1 MSTNQQKESS
11 KSNNEE
17 EVDLGSLFVMIG
29 KGFSK
34 FFNFIGDI
42 FKGFFH
48 FLVIILIFLKEN
60 SIKIGIAGFLGLI
73 AGVFLEVKTPKK
85 FESEMLLQ
93 PNFESTRQ
101 LYNNVNYY
109 NDLVKQKDTI
119 SLQKIF
125 NLDKKIAGSLQAFEI
140 APIITDRDIINTYN
154 NLILSVDTLTI
165 KSYDYAAFKNSFTIY
180 DYKLHKLTVTAKEN
194 DVFEKLGDV
203 LISSVVNNNYFKR
216 LKKLTNES
224 LNRTDSLYRQNLT
237 QVDSLRKVYVEVMV
251 AEAKKQTAGTNI
263 DLGGEKST
271 TKELELFETNRKI
284 NADLRGV
291 ASQKATSYE
300 VINILSS
307 FQPIGTEIKGVTKN
321 YAFLLTILGAGFMIL
336 FLLVRQ
342 LNNYLNNYKK

>member
-17 EVDLGSLFVMIG
+17 EVDLGSLFVIIG

-34 FFNFIGDI
+34 FFNFIGNI
-42 FKGFFH
+42 FKGIFH
-48 FLVIILIFLKEN
+48 FLITILIFLREN
-60 SIKIGIAGFLGLI
+60 ILKIGIAGFIGLI
-73 AGVFLEVKTPKK
+73 AGFFLEVKTPKK
-85 FESEMLLQ
+85 FESEMLLK

-125 NLDKKIAGSLQAFEI
+125 NLDKKTAASLEEFEI
-140 APIITDRDIINTYN
+140 QPIITDRDIINAYD
-154 NLILSVDTLTI
+154 NLISSVDTMTI
-165 KSYDYAAFKNSFTIY
+165 KSYVYEAFEDSFTIY
-180 DYKLHKLTVTAKEN
+180 DYEVHKLNVTAKKN

-203 LISSVVNNNYFKR
+203 IISSVVNNNYFKR
-216 LKKLTNES
+216 LKKLTNEN

-251 AEAKKQTAGTNI
+251 AEAKKQTTGTNI
-263 DLGGEKST
+263 DLGGENKT
-271 TKELELFETNRKI
+271 TKELELFTTNKGI
-284 NADLRGV
+284 NQDLKNI
-291 ASQKATSYE
+291 ASQKATQYE
-300 VINILSS
+300 VINVLSS

-321 YAFLLTILGAGFMIL
+321 YAFLLMVLGAGLRLL
-336 FLLVRQ
+336 FLLLRK
-342 LNNYLNNYKK
+342 LNNYLSTYKK

>member
-17 EVDLGSLFVMIG
+17 EVDLGSLFVIIG

-34 FFNFIGDI
+34 FFNFIGNI
-42 FKGFFH
+42 FKGIFH
-48 FLVIILIFLKEN
+48 FLITILIFLREN
-60 SIKIGIAGFLGLI
+60 ILKIGIAGFIGLI
-73 AGVFLEVKTPKK
+73 AGFFLEVKTPKK
-85 FESEMLLQ
+85 FESEMLLK

-125 NLDKKIAGSLQAFEI
+125 NLDKKTAASIEGFEI
-140 APIITDRDIINTYN
+140 APIITDRDIINGYD

-165 KSYDYAAFKNSFTIY
+165 KSYEYAAFKNSFTLY
-180 DYKLHKLTVTAKEN
+180 DYKIHELTVTAYEN

-203 LISSVVNNNYFKR
+203 IISSVANNNYLKR
-216 LKKLTNES
+216 VKKLTNEN
-224 LNRTDSLYRQNLT
+224 LNRTDSLYRQNLA

-251 AEAKKQTAGTNI
+251 SEAKKQTAATNI
-263 DLGGEKST
+263 DLGGGKST

-284 NADLRGV
+284 NEDLKEI
-291 ASQKATSYE
+291 AFQKSKSYE
-300 VINILSS
+300 VINVLSN

-321 YAFLLTILGAGFMIL
+321 YAFLLTVLGSGLMVL
-336 FLLVRQ
+336 FLLFRQ
-342 LNNYLNNYKK
+342 LNNYISAYKK

>member
-17 EVDLGSLFVMIG
+17 EVDLGSLFVIIG

-321 YAFLLTILGAGFMIL
+321 YAFLLTVLGAGFMIL
-336 FLLVRQ
+336 FLLLRH
-342 LNNYLNNYKK
+342 LNAYLENYNK

>member
-85 FESEMLLQ
+85 FGSEMLLQ

-321 YAFLLTILGAGFMIL
+321 YAFLLTVLGAGFMIL
-336 FLLVRQ
+336 FLLLRH
-342 LNNYLNNYKK
+342 LNNYLSAYRN

>member
-321 YAFLLTILGAGFMIL
+321 YAFLLTVLGAGFMIL

>member
-1 MSTNQQKESS
+1 MSTNQQKENS

-17 EVDLGSLFVMIG
+17 EVDLGSLFVIIG
-29 KGFSK
+29 KGFSN
-34 FFNFIGDI
+34 FFNFIGNI
-42 FKGFFH
+42 FKGIFH

-321 YAFLLTILGAGFMIL
+321 YAFLLTVLGAGFMIL
-336 FLLVRQ
+336 FLLLRH
-342 LNNYLNNYKK
+342 LNNYLSAYRN